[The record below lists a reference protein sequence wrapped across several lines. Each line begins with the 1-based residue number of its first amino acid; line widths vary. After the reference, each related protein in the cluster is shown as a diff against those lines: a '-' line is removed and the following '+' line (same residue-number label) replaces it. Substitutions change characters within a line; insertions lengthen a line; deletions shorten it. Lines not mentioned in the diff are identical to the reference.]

1 MLEVAVIG
9 VPDKQWGEAVKA
21 IVTLRD
27 GMTATEEELIEYCK
41 ENLASYKKPKSVDF
55 MEALPRNVMGKVLKT
70 ELREKYWKEHKKRVH

>member
-1 MLEVAVIG
+1 VIG